1 MSPALD
7 PYQTLWGT
15 FIPFCWVFICK
26 GLFTLICF
34 YSGVLPRL
42 YDDIS
47 LRRCGFPL
55 SVIGSVRL
63 CPFSNCSM
71 PHSFPLFPTDSDN
84 SLLRYLSDDKIL
96 VIEEEPE
103 GPGRE
108 SRRDSTR
115 RSRRKSRNPSS
126 PSFPI
131 SPSMLSSTLRLD
143 QPPDALPVC
152 TELVV
157 STVLSGE
164 LCFNVPEGILGFAD
178 CSKQIISQSNQS
190 IICSWINIVISLL
203 MCLTSWAGCTYQVI
217 IMVDNF
223 YGHFDPLYKR
233 LHAHIQMPAC
243 HIKGWWYSILSFQS
257 TNPMKRLKPT
267 VNWSH

>member
-1 MSPALD
+1 MSPAVD
-7 PYQTLWGT
+7 PYQILQLWGT

-26 GLFTLICF
+26 GLFTLIRF
-34 YSGVLPRL
+34 YSGVLPWL
-42 YDDIS
+42 YNAIS
-47 LRRCGFPL
+47 LLCGFPP
-55 SVIGSVRL
+55 SAIRSAEPV
-63 CPFSNCSM
+63 
-71 PHSFPLFPTDSDN
+71 HPLTAPPPLIPADSDN

-152 TELVV
+152 TQSFKLTFLQYVCKWIILFHISFHLLSNV
-157 STVLSGE
+157 YTVYSSTPV
-164 LCFNVPEGILGFAD
+164 FF
-178 CSKQIISQSNQS
+178 
-190 IICSWINIVISLL
+190 
-203 MCLTSWAGCTYQVI
+203 
-217 IMVDNF
+217 
-223 YGHFDPLYKR
+223 
-233 LHAHIQMPAC
+233 PA
-243 HIKGWWYSILSFQS
+243 Y
-257 TNPMKRLKPT
+257 M
-267 VNWSH
+267 

>member
-1 MSPALD
+1 MTDKIWQWFPPKSAQSL
-7 PYQTLWGT
+7 QTDLQYVPSCGSLSDNAVLRP

-26 GLFTLICF
+26 GLFTH
-34 YSGVLPRL
+34 SGVLPRIYNNIFTL
-42 YDDIS
+42 
-47 LRRCGFPL
+47 CGFPP
-55 SVIGSVRL
+55 SVICSVEPVDDL
-63 CPFSNCSM
+63 TAPSLHPS
-71 PHSFPLFPTDSDN
+71 STADSDN

-152 TELVV
+152 T
-157 STVLSGE
+157 
-164 LCFNVPEGILGFAD
+164 
-178 CSKQIISQSNQS
+178 QS
-190 IICSWINIVISLL
+190 
-203 MCLTSWAGCTYQVI
+203 
-217 IMVDNF
+217 
-223 YGHFDPLYKR
+223 
-233 LHAHIQMPAC
+233 
-243 HIKGWWYSILSFQS
+243 SF
-257 TNPMKRLKPT
+257 
-267 VNWSH
+267 